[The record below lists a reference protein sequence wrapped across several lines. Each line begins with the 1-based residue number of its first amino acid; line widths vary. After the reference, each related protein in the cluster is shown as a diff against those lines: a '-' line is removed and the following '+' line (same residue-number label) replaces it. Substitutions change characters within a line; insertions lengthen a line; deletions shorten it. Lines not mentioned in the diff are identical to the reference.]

1 MIDSIATSEG
11 VSTSIMASGERQ
23 GQLWSVAPRDWAELQ
38 EPFCRP
44 LWQDTLSVL
53 GAMPGVRFLDAGC
66 GAGGASVL
74 AAALGSEVTGLDAS
88 HALLAIARDR
98 LPQSRFVHGDLEQLP
113 FATGYFQA
121 ALAANSIIFAE
132 DIRQA
137 LRELRRV
144 VQPGGRLAITS
155 WGKPQQCEMRDV
167 FAAIASA
174 LPQRP
179 PGGGPFAWAAD
190 GALANLLSEAGL
202 KVIAAGVSQCDF
214 GYPNF
219 AAFWRA
225 QTSAGNYQPALQ
237 AVGTDR
243 LRQIVGEALRPYT
256 REDGTIVLRNVYR
269 WTAGQVAP

>member
-1 MIDSIATSEG
+1 
-11 VSTSIMASGERQ
+11 
-23 GQLWSVAPRDWAELQ
+23 
-38 EPFCRP
+38 
-44 LWQDTLSVL
+44 
-53 GAMPGVRFLDAGC
+53 
-66 GAGGASVL
+66 
-74 AAALGSEVTGLDAS
+74 
-88 HALLAIARDR
+88 
-98 LPQSRFVHGDLEQLP
+98 
-113 FATGYFQA
+113 
-121 ALAANSIIFAE
+121 
-132 DIRQA
+132 
-137 LRELRRV
+137 
-144 VQPGGRLAITS
+144 
-155 WGKPQQCEMRDV
+155 MRDV
-167 FAAIASA
+167 FAAVASA

>member
-1 MIDSIATSEG
+1 
-11 VSTSIMASGERQ
+11 MASGERQ

-121 ALAANSIIFAE
+121 ALAANSIIFVE

-155 WGKPQQCEMRDV
+155 WGKPEQCEMRDV
-167 FAAIASA
+167 FAAVASA